1 MSLGKD
7 GYARFSQYGESF
19 TFFVENTNDLIQS
32 RHASGKLYEIEELDI
47 IRAYAPAN
55 AVFYDI
61 GANVGNHSIF
71 MGKVLKARRIYPF
84 EANARAAA
92 ILRRN
97 ITANGLEDVIEDQ
110 FLGIGVGVDGAT
122 LHVFNPQEN
131 NLGAA
136 RLKKKRVD
144 EDEGY
149 FGQVEIRSIDGL
161 QIPDAPDFIKIDV
174 EGMEIQ
180 VLQGMSKAIGTSRPA
195 IFIEVNNGN
204 IDAFSSWASENSY
217 LIKEEFT
224 RYKSS
229 VNFMAVSG

>member
-1 MSLGKD
+1 MSLDKD
-7 GYARFSQYGESF
+7 GYARFSQYGEAF
-19 TFFVENTNDLIQS
+19 TFFVENTSDLIQS

-47 IRAYAPAN
+47 IRSYAPAD

-61 GANVGNHSIF
+61 GANVGNHTIF
-71 MGKVLKARRIYPF
+71 MGNVLKARRIYPF

-92 ILRRN
+92 ILKRN
-97 ITANGLEDVIEDQ
+97 IIANGLDHVIDGQ
-110 FLGIGVGVDGAT
+110 YLGIGVGVDGAT

-136 RLKKKRVD
+136 RLKRKRAD

-149 FGQVEIRSIDGL
+149 FGAVEIRSIDAL
-161 QIPDAPDFIKIDV
+161 HIPDAPDFVKIDV

-180 VLQGMSKAIGTSRPA
+180 VLQGMSEAIANSRPA
-195 IFIEVNNGN
+195 IFIEVNNVNLGS
-204 IDAFSSWASENSY
+204 FSSWASENSY
-217 LIKEEFT
+217 VIKEEFT

-229 VNFMAVSG
+229 VNFMAVSV